1 MRLSS
6 YFLPTLKENPADATI
21 VSHQLM
27 IRAGMIRQT
36 ASGIYSWLPLGL
48 RVLRKVEKIIKEE
61 MDKAGALEILMPT
74 IQPAELWIESGRY
87 EAYGKEMLRMKDR
100 HDRDILYGPTHE
112 EVVTDIFRKN
122 ITSYKDLPKN
132 FYQIHWKFRDEI
144 RPRFGLMRGR
154 EFLMKDSY
162 SFDIDEAAAKKTY
175 NLMYETY
182 FKIFRKMG
190 LKAIAVR
197 ADTGAIGGDL
207 SHEFHILADTGE
219 SAIYYDK
226 KFDELN
232 HSTPSFRNCSPCS
245 QRGTSPLNK
254 GEESSTFTFSAM
266 EMQEF
271 YAMADEM
278 HVAEKCPIPAEQLN
292 SRRGIEVG
300 HIFNFGTKYSKAMG
314 ASVAGRGAASSPF
327 VLNLS
332 KDEHLTRGVVNNSQI
347 FPNMGSYGIGVS
359 RVVAAAIEA
368 NHDANGIVW
377 PQEIAPFQVVLIN
390 VRAGDESCDRF
401 CEEIYSKLQAQNIEV
416 LYDDSKASLGQKFSI
431 ADLIGIPTQLIVGPK
446 SAAAGKVEVKNR
458 KGGEKQEIEISSL
471 LTLFEKERE

>member
-1 MRLSS
+1 MKLSQ
-6 YFLPTLKENPADATI
+6 YFLPTLKENPIDATI

-36 ASGIYSWLPLGL
+36 ASGIYTWLPLGL
-48 RVLRKVEKIIKEE
+48 KVLRKVEKIIREE
-61 MDKAGALEILMPT
+61 MDAAGALEVLMPT

-87 EAYGKEMLRMKDR
+87 DAYGKEMLRIKDR

-112 EVVTDIFRKN
+112 EVITDIFRKN
-122 ITSYKDLPKN
+122 VTSYKDLPKN

-162 SFDIDEAAAKKTY
+162 SFDLDEASAKKTY

-190 LKAIAVR
+190 LKPMAVR

-226 KFDELN
+226 RF
-232 HSTPSFRNCSPCS
+232 
-245 QRGTSPLNK
+245 
-254 GEESSTFTFSAM
+254 ESENLSVT
-266 EMQEF
+266 EMQNL

-278 HVAEKCPIPAEQLN
+278 HAPEKCPIAEDQLA

-300 HIFNFGTKYSKAMG
+300 HIFNFGLKYSKALEAGVMG
-314 ASVAGRGAASSPF
+314 ADGQ
-327 VLNLS
+327 
-332 KDEHLTRGVVNNSQI
+332 KI
-347 FPNMGSYGIGVS
+347 YPNMGSYGIGVS
-359 RVVAAAIEA
+359 RIVAAAIEA
-368 NHDANGIVW
+368 NHDASGIIW
-377 PQEIAPFQVVLIN
+377 PKEIAPFQIALIN
-390 VRAGDESCDRF
+390 VRSGDELCDKL
-401 CEEIYSKLQAQNIEV
+401 CEEIYQKFPDVI
-416 LYDDSKASLGQKFSI
+416 YDDSKSSLGQKFSI
-431 ADLIGIPTQLIVGPK
+431 ADLIGIPTQIIVGPK
-446 SAAAGKVEVKNR
+446 SAAAGKVEVKDRKTSEKKEVSISELMTLNR
-458 KGGEKQEIEISSL
+458 
-471 LTLFEKERE
+471 F

>member
-1 MRLSS
+1 MKLSN
-6 YFLPTLKENPADATI
+6 YFLPTLKENPIDATV

-36 ASGIYSWLPLGL
+36 ASGIYTWLPLGL
-48 RVLRKVEKIIKEE
+48 KVLRKVEKIIKEE

-87 EAYGKEMLRMKDR
+87 DAYGKEMLRIKDR

-122 ITSYKDLPKN
+122 VTSYKDLPKN
-132 FYQIHWKFRDEI
+132 LYQIHWKFRDEI

-162 SFDIDEAAAKKTY
+162 SFDIDEANAKKTY

-182 FKIFRKMG
+182 FKIFRRMG
-190 LKAIAVR
+190 LKPMAVR

-226 KFDELN
+226 KFEDENL
-232 HSTPSFRNCSPCS
+232 SIT
-245 QRGTSPLNK
+245 
-254 GEESSTFTFSAM
+254 
-266 EMQEF
+266 EMQKL

-278 HVAEKCPIPAEQLN
+278 HVPEKCPIPEGQLA

-300 HIFNFGTKYSKAMG
+300 HIFNFGLKYSKAME
-314 ASVAGRGAASSPF
+314 ASVMGADGQ
-327 VLNLS
+327 
-332 KDEHLTRGVVNNSQI
+332 KI
-347 FPNMGSYGIGVS
+347 YPNMGSYGIGVS
-359 RVVAAAIEA
+359 RIVAAAIEA
-368 NHDANGIVW
+368 NHDAGGIIW
-377 PQEIAPFQVVLIN
+377 PKEIAPFQIALIN
-390 VRAGDESCDRF
+390 VRSGDELCDKV
-401 CEEIYSKLQAQNIEV
+401 CEEIYAKFPEV
-416 LYDDSKASLGQKFSI
+416 LYDDTKASLGQKFSI
-431 ADLIGIPTQLIVGPK
+431 ADLIGIPTQIIVGPK
-446 SAAAGKVEVKNR
+446 SAAAGKVEVKDR
-458 KGGEKQEIEISSL
+458 KSGEKKEVEISDL
-471 LTLFEKERE
+471 ARIMNLNR

>member
-1 MRLSS
+1 MKLSQ
-6 YFLPTLKENPADATI
+6 YFLPTLKENPVDATV

-27 IRAGMIRQT
+27 VRAGMIRQT
-36 ASGIYSWLPLGL
+36 ASGIYTWLPLGL
-48 RVLRKVEKIIKEE
+48 KVLRKVEKIIREE
-61 MDKAGALEILMPT
+61 MDKAGALEVLMPT

-87 EAYGKEMLRMKDR
+87 DAYGKEMLRIKDR

-132 FYQIHWKFRDEI
+132 LYQIHWKFRDEI

-162 SFDIDEAAAKKTY
+162 SFDIDETAAKKTY

-182 FKIFRKMG
+182 FKIFKKMG
-190 LKAIAVR
+190 LNAIALR

-226 KFDELN
+226 KFDELSKN
-232 HSTPSFRNCSPCS
+232 SE
-245 QRGTSPLNK
+245 LNIAK
-254 GEESSTFTFSAM
+254 
-266 EMQEF
+266 MQEI

-278 HVAEKCPIPAEQLN
+278 HDETKCPIAKDQLA

-300 HIFNFGTKYSKAMG
+300 HIFNFGLKYSKALEAAVMG
-314 ASVAGRGAASSPF
+314 PNGE
-327 VLNLS
+327 
-332 KDEHLTRGVVNNSQI
+332 KI
-347 FPNMGSYGIGVS
+347 YPNMGSYGIGAS

-368 NHDANGIVW
+368 SHDANGIIW
-377 PQEIAPFQVVLIN
+377 PKEIAPFQVALIN
-390 VRAGDESCDRF
+390 VRAGDELCDKV
-401 CEEIYSKLQAQNIEV
+401 CEEIYQKLQSKGVEV
-416 LYDDSKASLGQKFSI
+416 IYDDTKASLGQKFSI
-431 ADLIGIPTQLIVGPK
+431 ADLIGVPTQIIVGPR
-446 SAAAGKVEVKNR
+446 SAAAGKVEVKDR
-458 KGGEKQEIEISSL
+458 KTGEKKEIAISEI
-471 LTLFEKERE
+471 